1 MLWSFFKS
9 HWNFDPVKEIL
20 KTRSQIC
27 ILMKNVIILRKIY
40 LTIKPFALPI
50 KSFFLSCFRM
60 SLNREKRVVM
70 RAMRKKQ
77 KKLNIFTLQLL
88 IYYILEQEISIGAR
102 GKHLVIQLLWASPRL
117 SVTRVSLI
125 YLVDEFLSSFLV

>member
-1 MLWSFFKS
+1 MIVFQVSLKFWSSERNTENTISDLYFNEK
-9 HWNFDPVKEIL
+9 
-20 KTRSQIC
+20 
-27 ILMKNVIILRKIY
+27 VIILRKIY